1 MKKSAALPMK
11 GLRTPRLLIWMLGFF
26 HGKIIRTGGLDPVS
40 NTLSSGYVTRQIK
53 CFREAC
59 TACRKEAE
67 KKLVHVWPKAQEK
80 LMEYA
85 AVSAALAASGGGYD
99 GGGGSAHDKRAA
111 EQTARAYAA
120 GLEKRQTILKELC
133 EVSNQI
139 KSEEKMARARMEA
152 TAERLLSVF
161 ATYGHGLLLKPVH
174 LHHLPQLQYED
185 CAQQILEHDEV
196 VWNKIE
202 TILKEGFK

>member
-26 HGKIIRTGGLDPVS
+26 HGKIIRTGGLDPAS

-53 CFREAC
+53 CFGEAC

-67 KKLVHVWPKAQEK
+67 KKLVNVWPKAQEK

-85 AVSAALAASGGGYD
+85 AVSAALAASGGYV
-99 GGGGSAHDKRAA
+99 GGNGSAQDKRAA
-111 EQTARAYAA
+111 DQAADAYAA
-120 GLEKRQTILKELC
+120 RLEKRQAILKELC
-133 EVSNQI
+133 ALSNQI
-139 KSEEKMARARMEA
+139 HSEQNQARARMEA

-161 ATYGHGLLLKPVH
+161 ATYGHGLLMKPVY
-174 LHHLPQLQYED
+174 LHHLPQLQFED
-185 CAQQILEHDEV
+185 CAQQILKHHEA
-196 VWNKIE
+196 VWNTIE
-202 TILKEGFK
+202 TILKEALK